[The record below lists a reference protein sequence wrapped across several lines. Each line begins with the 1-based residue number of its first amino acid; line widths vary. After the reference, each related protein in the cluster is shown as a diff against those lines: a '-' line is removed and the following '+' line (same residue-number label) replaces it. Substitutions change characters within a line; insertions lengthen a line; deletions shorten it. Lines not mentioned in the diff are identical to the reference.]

1 LIENIN
7 IDDFLLHYWQKK
19 PLLIRSAFPHYQ
31 SPLSAEELA
40 GLACEDFV
48 ESRIIL
54 EQKKAPKWIL
64 ENGPFLEERFSQLPQ
79 SHWTLLIQGLN
90 KIFPEFDDLLQQFN
104 FIPRWRVDDLMASYA
119 APGGS
124 VGPHID
130 QYDVFLLQA
139 TGRRKW
145 MISETAV
152 TTDNFEKDLPLKII
166 KNFTA
171 ESEWILE
178 AGDMLYLP
186 PNVAHYGVGME
197 DCMTFSIGFRA
208 PSHAE
213 LLSSYIDE
221 HITTLTD
228 DLRYQDP
235 ELKRSRN
242 SGEISSDALDNIQ
255 QLLLSHFNDKSK
267 IADWFGKFIT
277 DYLNDEKEFDEKNV
291 SIDEFLNEIKNN
303 STLRRPT
310 TVRAN
315 YINTENNT
323 VSLYING
330 EKFSIGKE
338 EYGIAMFFC
347 NNITYPHQTLQTY
360 IDNKVALEFLCKLY
374 NSGFVEFNND
384 SLHE

>member
-1 LIENIN
+1 LIHNIN

-31 SPLSAEELA
+31 SPISAEELA

-48 ESRIIL
+48 ESRIIS
-54 EQKKAPKWIL
+54 EQKNTPKWVL
-64 ENGPFLEERFSQLPQ
+64 ENGPFLEERFSKLPK

-90 KIFPEFDDLLQQFN
+90 KIFPELDDLLQQFN
-104 FIPRWRVDDLMASYA
+104 FIPSWRVDDLMASYA
-119 APGGS
+119 SPEGS

-139 TGRRKW
+139 SGRRKW

-152 TTDNFEKDLPLKII
+152 SMNNFEENSALKII

-186 PNVAHYGVGME
+186 PNIAHYGIGME

-228 DLRYQDP
+228 DLRYQDT
-235 ELKRSRN
+235 ELRQTN
-242 SGEISSDALDNIQ
+242 NPGEISSAAINNIQ
-255 QLLLSHFNDKSK
+255 QLLLSHFNDTSK
-267 IADWFGKFIT
+267 IADWFGGFIT
-277 DYLNDEKEFDEKNV
+277 DYLDDEVELIERNLTT
-291 SIDEFLNEIKNN
+291 DEFLVEIKNN
-303 STLRRPT
+303 YNLRRPA

-315 YINTENNT
+315 YIKNKDNTI
-323 VSLYING
+323 SLYLNG
-330 EKFSIGKE
+330 TKQNIQKDESDIT
-338 EYGIAMFFC
+338 MLFC
-347 NNITYPHQTLQTY
+347 NQTTYTYLTLKPY
-360 IDNKVALEFLCKLY
+360 MDNKIALAFLCKLY
-374 NSGFVEFNND
+374 NSGFIEFDND
-384 SLHE
+384 LLHE

>member
-1 LIENIN
+1 MIQNIN
-7 IDDFLLHYWQKK
+7 INDFLLHYWQKK

-31 SPLSAEELA
+31 SPIPAEELA
-40 GLACEDFV
+40 GLACEEFV

-54 EQKKAPKWIL
+54 EQKHQPKWNL
-64 ENGPFLEERFSQLPQ
+64 ENGPFLEERFSKLPK

-90 KIFPEFDDLLQQFN
+90 KIFPELDDLLQQFN
-104 FIPRWRVDDLMASYA
+104 FIPSWRVDDLMASYA
-119 APGGS
+119 APEGS

-139 TGRRKW
+139 SGRRKW
-145 MISETAV
+145 MISETIV
-152 TTDNFEKDLPLKII
+152 TEDDFEKNSALKVI

-171 ESEWILE
+171 ESEWVLE

-186 PNVAHYGVGME
+186 PNIAHYGIGME

-235 ELKRSRN
+235 ELRQQN
-242 SGEISSDALDNIQ
+242 NPGEISSAAISKIQ
-255 QLLLSHFNDKSK
+255 QLLLSHFKDTSK
-267 IADWFGKFIT
+267 IADWFGGFIT
-277 DYLNDEKEFDEKNV
+277 GYLNDESELTEN
-291 SIDEFLNEIKNN
+291 SLTTNEFLEKIRN
-303 STLRRPT
+303 SNLRRPA

-315 YINTENNT
+315 YIKNKDDTIA
-323 VSLYING
+323 LYING
-330 EKFSIGKE
+330 TKQNIYKDESDIT
-338 EYGIAMFFC
+338 MLFC
-347 NNITYPHQTLQTY
+347 NQTTYTYLTLKPY
-360 IDNKVALEFLCKLY
+360 MDNKIGLAFLCKLY
-374 NSGFVEFNND
+374 NSGFIEFDNEL
-384 SLHE
+384 LHE